1 LVVIPLCLAKDE
13 SLYTESEAWTFH
25 APLAD
30 EVLER
35 LFGFYDY
42 FDDLC
47 FFFPKSFINP
57 TKVSDQLDGPGLSLS
72 KMGDD
77 NSRVVF
83 PSELNL
89 KTPVD
94 SLVYH
99 TLFDPDWVKYL
110 PKVIKHKKEED
121 VSSLSEPEYERD
133 QAPDQDL
140 AEPNHD
146 PCEDCEEFE
155 FDKTGARVNKSYR
168 DPYKKFAEGVDVCV
182 SDDWV
187 CTPHPSSSSPS
198 PSSVPS
204 FSFSSPS
211 DIPPNL
217 PSTPS
222 NLPSRKTSSIL
233 SSSSSVISKF
243 SNVFSCC
250 QVGPPD
256 EDIELLLHLSHKFL
270 NPPVSVVNESKVNG
284 KKNENDLS
292 MEETIVP
299 SNVNKL
305 RARKVKRDDDDNEFL
320 DMEVCKRSVI
330 CDDDEESDEKKKKR
344 NLKRELMNLNGSR
357 LILGRVPF
365 LLIRVEKSS
374 LQRPL

>member
-1 LVVIPLCLAKDE
+1 MKPYFKWTQVFFFRLFEFIIEDSVFQVITRLVIIPLCLAKDE
-13 SLYTESEAWTFH
+13 RLYTESETWTFH

-47 FFFPKSFINP
+47 FFFPKSFIDP
-57 TKVSDQLDGPGLSLS
+57 AKVSDQLDDPGLSLS

-77 NSRVVF
+77 HSRVVF

-110 PKVIKHKKEED
+110 PKVIKHEKEED
-121 VSSLSEPEYERD
+121 VSSSSEPEYESD
-133 QAPDQDL
+133 QAPDDQDL

-155 FDKTGARVNKSYR
+155 FDKTGTRVNKSFR
-168 DPYKKFAEGVDVCV
+168 DPYKKFAEGVDVFV
-182 SDDWV
+182 SDDCV
-187 CTPHPSSSSPS
+187 CIPHPSPSSPS

-222 NLPSRKTSSIL
+222 SSPSKKT

-243 SNVFSCC
+243 SNVFSC
-250 QVGPPD
+250 
-256 EDIELLLHLSHKFL
+256 LSSGSFGGGHGITS
-270 NPPVSVVNESKVNG
+270 PSVS
-284 KKNENDLS
+284 
-292 MEETIVP
+292 
-299 SNVNKL
+299 
-305 RARKVKRDDDDNEFL
+305 
-320 DMEVCKRSVI
+320 
-330 CDDDEESDEKKKKR
+330 
-344 NLKRELMNLNGSR
+344 
-357 LILGRVPF
+357 
-365 LLIRVEKSS
+365 
-374 LQRPL
+374 